1 MKQNLK
7 PGDVISFPSL
17 EEMCP
22 QYARTERHVMVD
34 DKLSLTDIY
43 KINVVKNGVPTSIEL
58 RSNIRYI
65 SRK

>member
-22 QYARTERHVMVD
+22 QYVRTECKESIGNTLR
-34 DKLSLTDIY
+34 LTDIY
-43 KINVVKNGVPTSIEL
+43 KINVVKNGVSTSMEI

-65 SRK
+65 IK